1 CPETNLSMSR
11 NIGVG
16 MAAGDIVCFTDDD
29 GIPEPDWLDALEAVY
44 LEDEEV
50 GAVGGYVRDH
60 TGVAFQAREIVCNR
74 AGDAALF
81 STPQEAE
88 KDLAESP
95 GHYRSLIGVN
105 SSFRK
110 SALEAVGGFDEEYAY
125 FLEETDLCLRLLDHG
140 WKVRVTPDAEV
151 HHKFAASHLRRTD

>member
-1 CPETNLSMSR
+1 MRGCGPQAMTLKFSIIINTYNRGPFLAKTLASMRQLRHPDFEVIVVNGPSTDDTEAVLAGYADLIKIGQCPETNLSMSR

-44 LEDEEV
+44 LEDDKV

-60 TGVAFQAREIVCNR
+60 TGVACQAREIVCNR
-74 AGDAALF
+74 FGDAALF

-88 KDLAESP
+88 KDL
-95 GHYRSLIGVN
+95 
-105 SSFRK
+105 
-110 SALEAVGGFDEEYAY
+110 
-125 FLEETDLCLRLLDHG
+125 
-140 WKVRVTPDAEV
+140 
-151 HHKFAASHLRRTD
+151 